1 MIQMQTRQ
9 SDGTNQWR
17 HADYCLIDGNDLKLT
32 CKSKH
37 SLYPSSKGDRMS
49 VQKEYDYPYISM
61 EYDPNKYDEEEAKRL
76 CKSNVELMKI
86 AKSNTTAVQYA
97 YDAET
102 GEQVVV
108 VPDSVRESWYELITY
123 LAHAVESIEEDRKG
137 STNEHESDKNFST
150 YFAKP
155 GTYVT
160 IGYED
165 DLPFFNMNYTVRQVD
180 YDTREYWEIFPD
192 YHNYIEVEEVFA
204 DYSYKNDLNEDDE
217 AWLYDA
223 FGFGSGEYEKF
234 RWLNFMQVKALK
246 KALNKK
252 PNTIA
257 LVRRE
262 ELAYVP
268 AK

>member
-1 MIQMQTRQ
+1 MPIPKEEITR
-9 SDGTNQWR
+9 
-17 HADYCLIDGNDLKLT
+17 HVPY
-32 CKSKH
+32 
-37 SLYPSSKGDRMS
+37 
-49 VQKEYDYPYISM
+49 EYDYPYINT
-61 EYDPNKYDEEEAKRL
+61 EYDPNKYDEEEVKRL
-76 CKSNVELMKI
+76 CKSNVELMEI
-86 AKSNTTAVQYA
+86 AKSNPTAVQYA

-165 DLPFFNMNYTVRQVD
+165 DLPFFNMNDTVRQVD
-180 YDTREYWEIFPD
+180 YDTREYREIFSD
-192 YHNYIEVEEVFA
+192 DSNYIEVADVFA
-204 DYSYKNDLNEDDE
+204 DYSDKNNLNEDDD

-223 FGFGSGEYEKF
+223 FGSGSGEYEKF
-234 RWLNFMQVKALK
+234 RWLNFMQVKALQ
-246 KALNKK
+246 KALDKR
-252 PNTIA
+252 PWTIA

>member
-1 MIQMQTRQ
+1 MAGARHKEEITR
-9 SDGTNQWR
+9 
-17 HADYCLIDGNDLKLT
+17 HVPYK
-32 CKSKH
+32 
-37 SLYPSSKGDRMS
+37 
-49 VQKEYDYPYISM
+49 YDYPYINT
-61 EYDPNKYDEEEAKRL
+61 EYDPNKYDEEEVKRL
-76 CKSNVELMKI
+76 CKSNVELMEI
-86 AKSNTTAVQYA
+86 AKSNPTAVQYA

-165 DLPFFNMNYTVRQVD
+165 DLPFFNMNDTVRQVD
-180 YDTREYWEIFPD
+180 YDTREYREIFSD
-192 YHNYIEVEEVFA
+192 DSNYIEVADVFA
-204 DYSYKNDLNEDDE
+204 DYSDKNNLNEDDD

-223 FGFGSGEYEKF
+223 FGSGSGEYEKF
-234 RWLNFMQVKALK
+234 RWLNFMQVKALQ
-246 KALNKK
+246 KALDKR
-252 PNTIA
+252 PWTIA